1 MQAVRSLPP
10 ELQSLIDQY
19 NQLLEESGY
28 NQQYYDMDARKQFME
43 DYYEAGSD
51 IDKMQGPKIFRQS
64 GLTREEFDARN
75 YKIRNLYD
83 EIIGV
88 AEDLQRQ
95 GKIKIN
101 KAADPL
107 YNKEGDASDTFAF
120 QLVQVPG
127 IAQGSSY
134 FAPAVGHSPALPLFA
149 ASGPEPLK
157 PMKSLKISR
166 QELPARELQESVPLD
181 IPQVQKELIM
191 SANPR
196 MRGGQ
201 EPGYYIIR
209 EKGKRAFVRPVEEEE
224 RQYYRAQNRIGR

>member
-1 MQAVRSLPP
+1 
-10 ELQSLIDQY
+10 
-19 NQLLEESGY
+19 
-28 NQQYYDMDARKQFME
+28 
-43 DYYEAGSD
+43 
-51 IDKMQGPKIFRQS
+51 MQGPKIFRQS

-75 YKIRNLYD
+75 NKIRNLYD

-88 AEDLQRQ
+88 SEDLQRQ

-127 IAQGSSY
+127 VAQGSSY

-157 PMKSLKISR
+157 PMKPLKAGR
-166 QELPARELQESVPLD
+166 QELPARELQESVPMD

-196 MRGGQ
+196 MRTGQ
-201 EPGYYIIR
+201 EPNYYLIKDGNR
-209 EKGKRAFVRPVEEEE
+209 KRVRPVEEEE
-224 RQYYRAQNRIGR
+224 LQYYRTQNRIGR

>member
-1 MQAVRSLPP
+1 MQTQRSLPP
-10 ELQSLIDQY
+10 ELQALIDQY

-28 NQQYYDMDARKQFME
+28 NQQYYDIEERSKFIS
-43 DYYEAGSD
+43 DYYDAGSD
-51 IDKMQGPKIFRQS
+51 LDKMQGPRIFRQS

-75 YKIRNLYD
+75 NKIRSLYD

-107 YNKEGDASDTFAF
+107 YNKDGDGSDTFAF
-120 QLVQVPG
+120 QLVQVPSMV
-127 IAQGSSY
+127 QGSSY

-149 ASGPEPLK
+149 ASGPEPLS
-157 PMKSLKISR
+157 PMKSLKIGR
-166 QELPARELQESVPLD
+166 RELPARELQESVPMD

-191 SANPR
+191 RSNPR
-196 MRGGQ
+196 MRTGQ
-201 EPGYYIIR
+201 EPDYYIIKDGNR
-209 EKGKRAFVRPVEEEE
+209 KRVQPVEEEE
-224 RQYYRAQNRIGR
+224 RLYYRSQNRIGR